1 MSVGP
6 LLSGKLLVRPLLTE
20 KLLVRP
26 LVTEKLSVKPLLTD
40 KLLGR
45 TKKEIFLVDLLIYE
59 GKKVKW
65 PIQSTVIRGIVIVQG
80 RYPLQLYGNLFR
92 NIS

>member
-26 LVTEKLSVKPLLTD
+26 LVTAKLSVKPLLTD